1 MAPAVQNP
9 ALPLRFAVL
18 PEHCEALLRALGSHT
33 PNWDKAT
40 ALVTH
45 DPGLLYP
52 ILAACPLADERL
64 DAQFDRRVAE
74 RLKAIGS
81 DLIRTWL
88 LQLSWEHRPVGAGAR
103 NATREAMTT
112 AQCALH
118 LALQTGYAFPGE
130 AYVAGLF
137 HNLGRL
143 WSNPERYDVP
153 DTPGELDDADQR
165 RLAARLAVHCGLPL
179 PLADA
184 MLLQDALEE
193 QLVAAHPLARLLWAA
208 RTLARDDWEVHADG
222 MTRLL
227 NLSED
232 GLFSL
237 RNSALDQVPQEG
249 SGSGSHELAPPQDGR
264 PVQTGMAPLAYA
276 AVGDGDAFRRTIY
289 ISLMRNGFS
298 GSDVDTIARRLGAA
312 CMLLCGTPSPLV
324 VVSDDYGRI
333 RALPLGGTP
342 GLREWFAEIE
352 QRMDDPGSMISL
364 ALRTGTPT
372 SRPAETNGPGRSV
385 HDWHLNRWLGQGGFV
400 CLPLPTAG
408 AKAVAIVEAATAAAR
423 DTESQAFLTDLAGT
437 AADAMIDLQ
446 REESRQ
452 VQLRTELERRYQ
464 EQARRMVHEAS
475 NPLTVIKSYLSLMSQ
490 RHPDASAINE
500 ELGIVQSELDRL
512 DRLIRQVSAA
522 PAELTESQR
531 CDVAEV
537 LQEMQTLYAETLF
550 GRQGIHFELRSA
562 AGIPAVAMPASA
574 LKQVLLNL
582 FRNAAEA
589 LQPGRRLSVVLAGQL
604 LHDGMRCAE
613 IRVIDNGPGL
623 PDDRMDNL
631 FRPRTSDKGDAHQGL
646 GLSIVGEILKN
657 WGASIL
663 CRSQPG
669 AGTSFQILVPLGKS
683 G

>member
-1 MAPAVQNP
+1 MAPAVQDTV
-9 ALPLRFAVL
+9 LPLRFAVL
-18 PEHCEALLRALGSHT
+18 PEHCEALLRTLGSHT
-33 PNWDKAT
+33 PNWDKAA
-40 ALVTH
+40 ALIVR

-64 DAQFDRRVAE
+64 DAQFDRQVAE

-81 DLIRTWL
+81 ELVRTWL
-88 LQLSWEHRPVGAGAR
+88 LQLAWEQRQADAGAR
-103 NATREAMTT
+103 HTAFEAMRA

-143 WSNPERYDVP
+143 CCNLERH
-153 DTPGELDDADQR
+153 DTPGSEGELDDADHH
-165 RLAARLAVHCGLPL
+165 RLAARMAAACGLPL
-179 PLADA
+179 PIADA
-184 MLLQDALEE
+184 MLLQTALEE

-208 RTLARDDWEVHADG
+208 RALARDDWDVHAEA

-237 RNSALDQVPQEG
+237 RNTALGDVMPEG
-249 SGSGSHELAPPQDGR
+249 GPGSHGLASTQGGSPAQTGVAPP
-264 PVQTGMAPLAYA
+264 PYA
-276 AVGDGDAFRRTIY
+276 ADGGGDAFRRTIY
-289 ISLMRNGFS
+289 VSLMRNAFS
-298 GSDVDTIARRLGAA
+298 GADVDAIDMRLGAA
-312 CMLLCGTPSPLV
+312 CILLCGSPAPLV
-324 VVSDDYGRI
+324 LVSDDHGQI
-333 RALPLGGTP
+333 RTLPLGRRAGV
-342 GLREWFAEIE
+342 REWFAELG
-352 QRMDDPGSMISL
+352 QRLDDPGSMISL

-400 CLPLPTAG
+400 CLPLPIAG
-408 AKAVAIVEAATAAAR
+408 TKAVAIVEAATAAAR
-423 DTESQAFLTDLAGT
+423 DAESQAFLIDLTAA
-437 AADAMIDLQ
+437 AADAVIELQ
-446 REESRQ
+446 REQSRQ
-452 VQLRTELERRYQ
+452 VQLRTELEQRYQ

-490 RHPDASAINE
+490 RHPEAGAINE

-512 DRLIRQVSAA
+512 DRLIRQVSAV
-522 PAELTESQR
+522 PAVLAESAR
-531 CDVAEV
+531 CDVADV
-537 LQEMQTLYAETLF
+537 LHEMQALYSEALF
-550 GRQGIHFELRSA
+550 GTQGIHFELRSA
-562 AGIPAVAMPASA
+562 IGLPPVAMPASA

-604 LHDGMRCAE
+604 LHNGIACVE

-623 PDDRMDNL
+623 PADRMESL
-631 FRPRTSDKGDAHQGL
+631 FRPRPSAKGDTHQGL
-646 GLSIVGEILKN
+646 GLSIVGEILEHWN
-657 WGASIL
+657 ASIL

-669 AGTSFQILVPLGKS
+669 TGTSFQVLVPLVKS

>member
-1 MAPAVQNP
+1 MAPAVQTP
-9 ALPLRFAVL
+9 VLPLRFAVL
-18 PEHCEALLRALGSHT
+18 PEHCEALLRALASHT
-33 PNWDKAT
+33 PNWDKAA
-40 ALVTH
+40 ALVTR

-52 ILAACPLADERL
+52 ILAACPVADERL
-64 DAQFDRRVAE
+64 DAQFDRQVAE
-74 RLKAIGS
+74 RLESIGS

-88 LQLSWEHRPVGAGAR
+88 LQLSWERRPVGGGDR
-103 NATREAMTT
+103 NAALEAMAT

-143 WSNPERYDVP
+143 WSNPERYDAP
-153 DTPGELDDADQR
+153 DTRGESDDADQR
-165 RLAARLAVHCGLPL
+165 RLAARFAAHCGLPL

-184 MLLQDALEE
+184 MLLQSALEE

-208 RTLARDDWEVHADG
+208 RTLARDDWEAHADG

-227 NLSED
+227 SLSED

-237 RNSALDQVPQEG
+237 RNTALDHARQVGRDGAHSLAQPGERHPLPYGDAPQ
-249 SGSGSHELAPPQDGR
+249 
-264 PVQTGMAPLAYA
+264 AYA
-276 AVGDGDAFRRTIY
+276 ADGNGDAFRRTIY
-289 ISLMRNGFS
+289 VSLMRNAFS
-298 GSDVDTIARRLGAA
+298 GADVDTIARRLGAA
-312 CMLLCGTPSPLV
+312 SVLLCGTPSPLV
-324 VVSDDYGRI
+324 VVSDDYGQI
-333 RALPLGGTP
+333 RTLPLGGEP
-342 GLREWFAEIE
+342 GLREWFSELG
-352 QRMDDPGSMISL
+352 QRLDDPGSMIAL

-408 AKAVAIVEAATAAAR
+408 AKAVAIVETATAAAR
-423 DTESQAFLTDLAGT
+423 DAESQAFLADLAG
-437 AADAMIDLQ
+437 AAAEAMIDLQ
-446 REESRQ
+446 RKESRQ
-452 VQLRTELERRYQ
+452 AQLRSELERRYQ

-490 RHPDASAINE
+490 RHPEADAINE

-512 DRLIRQVSAA
+512 DRLIRQVSAT
-522 PAELTESQR
+522 PAALTEPR
-531 CDVAEV
+531 NCDVAEV
-537 LQEMQTLYAETLF
+537 LHEMQALYGETLF
-550 GRQGIHFELRSA
+550 GSRGIHFELRSA
-562 AGIPAVAMPASA
+562 AGLPRVAMPASA

-582 FRNAAEA
+582 LRNAAEA
-589 LQPGRRLSVVLAGQL
+589 LQPGRRLSVVLAGKL
-604 LHDGMRCAE
+604 LHDGMPCAE

-623 PDDRMDNL
+623 PVDRMDDL
-631 FRPRTSDKGDAHQGL
+631 FRPRSSDKGDTHQGL

-657 WGASIL
+657 WSASIL

-669 AGTSFQILVPLGKS
+669 TGTSFQILVPLAK
-683 G
+683 